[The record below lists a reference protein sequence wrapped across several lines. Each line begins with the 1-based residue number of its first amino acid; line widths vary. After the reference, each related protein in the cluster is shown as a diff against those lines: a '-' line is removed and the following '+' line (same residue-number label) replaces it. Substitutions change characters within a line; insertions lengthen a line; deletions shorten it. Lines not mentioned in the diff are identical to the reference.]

1 MILAIQKCAFIVST
15 KGKAVFV
22 DVEMCREA
30 SKMVPF
36 TKVQYFY
43 AKEKEIE
50 SYVFYSQQSANV
62 CCGVEFLEIP
72 FGAQLRW

>member
-1 MILAIQKCAFIVST
+1 
-15 KGKAVFV
+15 
-22 DVEMCREA
+22 
-30 SKMVPF
+30 MVPF

-72 FGAQLRW
+72 FGAQLRWQNVKKNKFGILAYLHFSTRLLCTKDKCEWR